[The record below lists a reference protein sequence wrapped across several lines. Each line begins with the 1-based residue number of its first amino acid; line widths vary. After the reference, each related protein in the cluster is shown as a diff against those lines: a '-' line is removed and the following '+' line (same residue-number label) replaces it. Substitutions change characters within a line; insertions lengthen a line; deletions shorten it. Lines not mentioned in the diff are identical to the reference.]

1 MSNEYITKILT
12 LGDTTVGKTSIILRF
27 TKENYTQNRLATIG
41 VDFKSKI
48 MQIENNRVK
57 VLIWDTAGQERF
69 KNIASQYY
77 NGGDGAIL
85 VFDITNKSTFERI
98 SYWLDELNQKKDL
111 KELALVLVGNKI
123 DLKDNRQVSSEE
135 AQSFAKQN
143 NIKYFET
150 SAQENIG
157 IDEVMNYIVGEC
169 VSIIKKRNEDAF
181 RESIQESNMILSN
194 FNSKKKNVVNRFF
207 FFVFF
212 LINFGFVF

>member
-27 TKENYTQNRLATIG
+27 TKEKYTENRLATIG
-41 VDFKSKI
+41 VDFKSQI

-123 DLKDNRQVSSEE
+123 DLKDNREVSSEE

-150 SAQENIG
+150 SAEENIG

-194 FNSKKKNVVNRFF
+194 FNSKKKKCCQ
-207 FFVFF
+207 
-212 LINFGFVF
+212 

>member
-27 TKENYTQNRLATIG
+27 TKEKYTENRLATIG
-41 VDFKSKI
+41 VDFKSQI

-207 FFVFF
+207 FCIFF
-212 LINFGFVF
+212 N

>member
-1 MSNEYITKILT
+1 MSNEFITKILT

-85 VFDITNKSTFERI
+85 VFDITNKNSFERI
-98 SYWLDELNQKKDL
+98 SYWLNELNQKKDL
-111 KELALVLVGNKI
+111 NEMALVLVGNKK
-123 DLKDNRQVSSEE
+123 DLNQNREISFEQAEL
-135 AQSFAKQN
+135 FAKKN

-150 SAQENIG
+150 SAEENIG

-194 FNSKKKNVVNRFF
+194 FNSKKKKCCQ
-207 FFVFF
+207 
-212 LINFGFVF
+212 

>member
-1 MSNEYITKILT
+1 MSNEFITKILT

-85 VFDITNKSTFERI
+85 VFDITNKNSFERI
-98 SYWLDELNQKKDL
+98 SYWLNELNQKKDL
-111 KELALVLVGNKI
+111 NEMALVLVGNKK
-123 DLKDNRQVSSEE
+123 DLNQNREISFEQ
-135 AQSFAKQN
+135 ADLFAKEN

-150 SAQENIG
+150 SAEENIG
-157 IDEVMNYIVGEC
+157 IDEVMNYIVSEC
-169 VSIIKKRNEDAF
+169 INIIKKRNEDAF
-181 RESIQESNMILSN
+181 RESIQESNMVLSN
-194 FNSKKKNVVNRFF
+194 FNVTKKK
-207 FFVFF
+207 
-212 LINFGFVF
+212 GCC

>member
-1 MSNEYITKILT
+1 MSNEFITKILT

-85 VFDITNKSTFERI
+85 VFDITNKNSFERI
-98 SYWLDELNQKKDL
+98 SYWLNELNQKKDL
-111 KELALVLVGNKI
+111 NEMALVLVGNKK
-123 DLKDNRQVSSEE
+123 DLNQNREISFEQAEL
-135 AQSFAKQN
+135 FAKKN

-150 SAQENIG
+150 SAEENIG
-157 IDEVMNYIVGEC
+157 IDEVMNYIVSEC
-169 VSIIKKRNEDAF
+169 INIIKKRNEDAF
-181 RESIQESNMILSN
+181 RESIQESNMVLSN
-194 FNSKKKNVVNRFF
+194 FNVAKKK
-207 FFVFF
+207 
-212 LINFGFVF
+212 GCC

>member
-1 MSNEYITKILT
+1 MSNEFITKILT

-85 VFDITNKSTFERI
+85 VFDITNKNSFERI
-98 SYWLDELNQKKDL
+98 SYWLNELNQKKDL
-111 KELALVLVGNKI
+111 NEMALVLVGNKK
-123 DLKDNRQVSSEE
+123 DLNQNREISFEQ
-135 AQSFAKQN
+135 ADLFAKEN

-150 SAQENIG
+150 SAEENIG
-157 IDEVMNYIVGEC
+157 IDEVMNYIVSEC
-169 VSIIKKRNEDAF
+169 INIIKKRNEDAF
-181 RESIQESNMILSN
+181 RESIQESNMVLSS
-194 FNSKKKNVVNRFF
+194 FNVTKKK
-207 FFVFF
+207 
-212 LINFGFVF
+212 GCC

>member
-27 TKENYTQNRLATIG
+27 TKEKYTENRLATIG
-41 VDFKSKI
+41 VDFKSQI

-98 SYWLDELNQKKDL
+98 SYWLNELNQKKDL

-194 FNSKKKNVVNRFF
+194 FNSKKKKCCQ
-207 FFVFF
+207 
-212 LINFGFVF
+212 

>member
-27 TKENYTQNRLATIG
+27 TKEKYTENRLATIG
-41 VDFKSKI
+41 VDFKSQI

-98 SYWLDELNQKKDL
+98 SYWLNELNQKKDL

-123 DLKDNRQVSSEE
+123 DLKDNREVSSEE

-150 SAQENIG
+150 SAEENIG

-194 FNSKKKNVVNRFF
+194 FNSKKKKCCQ
-207 FFVFF
+207 
-212 LINFGFVF
+212 

>member
-1 MSNEYITKILT
+1 MSNEFITKILT

-27 TKENYTQNRLATIG
+27 TKEKYTENRLATIG
-41 VDFKSKI
+41 VDFKSQI

-194 FNSKKKNVVNRFF
+194 FNSKKKKCCQ
-207 FFVFF
+207 
-212 LINFGFVF
+212 

>member
-27 TKENYTQNRLATIG
+27 TKEKYTENRLATIG
-41 VDFKSKI
+41 VDFKSQI

-98 SYWLDELNQKKDL
+98 SYWLDELNQKKNIN
-111 KELALVLVGNKI
+111 EMALVLVGNKI

-194 FNSKKKNVVNRFF
+194 FNSKKKKCCQ
-207 FFVFF
+207 
-212 LINFGFVF
+212 

>member
-27 TKENYTQNRLATIG
+27 TKEKYTENRLATIG
-41 VDFKSKI
+41 VDFKSQI

-181 RESIQESNMILSN
+181 RESIQESHMILSN
-194 FNSKKKNVVNRFF
+194 FNSKKKKCCQ
-207 FFVFF
+207 
-212 LINFGFVF
+212 

>member
-1 MSNEYITKILT
+1 MSECITKILT
-12 LGDTTVGKTSIILRF
+12 LGDSTVGKTSIILRF
-27 TKENYTQNRLATIG
+27 TKDKYSQNRLATIG
-41 VDFKSKI
+41 VDFKSQI
-48 MQIENNRVK
+48 MQVDNSRVK

-85 VFDITNKSTFERI
+85 VFDITNKSTFDRI
-98 SYWLDELNQKKDL
+98 TYWLDELNQKKNIN
-111 KELALVLVGNKI
+111 EMALVLVGNKI
-123 DLKDNRQVSSEE
+123 DLKENREVTFEDAE
-135 AQSFAKQN
+135 LFAKQN

-150 SAQENIG
+150 SAEENIG

-194 FNSKKKNVVNRFF
+194 FNSKKKKCCQ
-207 FFVFF
+207 
-212 LINFGFVF
+212 

>member
-27 TKENYTQNRLATIG
+27 TKEKYTENRLATIG
-41 VDFKSKI
+41 VDFKSQI

-98 SYWLDELNQKKDL
+98 SYWLYELNQKKDL

-194 FNSKKKNVVNRFF
+194 FNSKKKKCCQ
-207 FFVFF
+207 
-212 LINFGFVF
+212 

>member
-1 MSNEYITKILT
+1 MSNEFITKILT

-85 VFDITNKSTFERI
+85 VFDITNKNSFERI
-98 SYWLDELNQKKDL
+98 SYWLNELNQKKDL
-111 KELALVLVGNKI
+111 NEMALVLIGNKK
-123 DLKDNRQVSSEE
+123 DLNQNREISFEQ
-135 AQSFAKQN
+135 ADLFAKEN

-150 SAQENIG
+150 SAEENIG
-157 IDEVMNYIVGEC
+157 IDEVMNYIVSEC
-169 VSIIKKRNEDAF
+169 INIIKKRNEDAF
-181 RESIQESNMILSN
+181 RESIQESNMVLSN
-194 FNSKKKNVVNRFF
+194 FNVTKKK
-207 FFVFF
+207 
-212 LINFGFVF
+212 GCC

>member
-27 TKENYTQNRLATIG
+27 TKEKYTENRLATIG
-41 VDFKSKI
+41 VDFKSQI

-194 FNSKKKNVVNRFF
+194 FNSKKKKCCQ
-207 FFVFF
+207 
-212 LINFGFVF
+212 

>member
-1 MSNEYITKILT
+1 MSNEFITKILT

-27 TKENYTQNRLATIG
+27 TKEKYTENRLATIG
-41 VDFKSKI
+41 VDFKSQI

-85 VFDITNKSTFERI
+85 VFDITNKNSFERI
-98 SYWLDELNQKKDL
+98 SYWLNELNQKKDL
-111 KELALVLVGNKI
+111 NEMALVLVGNKK
-123 DLKDNRQVSSEE
+123 DLNQNREISFEQ
-135 AQSFAKQN
+135 ADLFAKEN

-181 RESIQESNMILSN
+181 RESIQESNMVLSN
-194 FNSKKKNVVNRFF
+194 FNVTKKK
-207 FFVFF
+207 
-212 LINFGFVF
+212 GCC

>member
-27 TKENYTQNRLATIG
+27 TKEKYTENRLATIG
-41 VDFKSKI
+41 VDFKSQI

-157 IDEVMNYIVGEC
+157 IDEVMKYIVGEW

-194 FNSKKKNVVNRFF
+194 FNSKKKKCCQ
-207 FFVFF
+207 
-212 LINFGFVF
+212 

>member
-1 MSNEYITKILT
+1 MSNEFITKILT

-48 MQIENNRVK
+48 MQIDNNRVK

-85 VFDITNKSTFERI
+85 VFDITNKNSFERI
-98 SYWLDELNQKKDL
+98 SYWLNELNQKKDL
-111 KELALVLVGNKI
+111 NEMALVLVGNKK
-123 DLKDNRQVSSEE
+123 DLNQNREISFEQ
-135 AQSFAKQN
+135 ADLFAKEN

-150 SAQENIG
+150 SAEENIG
-157 IDEVMNYIVGEC
+157 IDEVMNYIVSEC
-169 VSIIKKRNEDAF
+169 INIIKKRNEDAF
-181 RESIQESNMILSN
+181 RESIQESNMVLSN
-194 FNSKKKNVVNRFF
+194 FNVTKKK
-207 FFVFF
+207 
-212 LINFGFVF
+212 GCC

>member
-27 TKENYTQNRLATIG
+27 TKEKYTENRLATIG
-41 VDFKSKI
+41 VDFKSQI

-123 DLKDNRQVSSEE
+123 DLKDNSQVSSEE

-194 FNSKKKNVVNRFF
+194 FNSKKKKCCQ
-207 FFVFF
+207 
-212 LINFGFVF
+212 